1 MVSSKEMSRPKG
13 HKISRARQGKEVIPK
28 FAKGMA
34 GEKGQKVGLLEGY
47 FLQSF

>member
-1 MVSSKEMSRPKG
+1 MVSSKEMSRPEG
-13 HKISRARQGKEVIPK
+13 HKNSRARQGKEVIPK

-47 FLQSF
+47 FLHSL